1 MHMSC
6 VWLYRLYTLSCYS
19 CIPCFYCI
27 CNMCPLFSTP
37 SMKLWSK
44 QSFTC
49 PAFSKCWNSTWRQ
62 LTMSICLGGA
72 CKCGICTMMTNIP
85 SIAFQQS
92 ACVDWH
98 HIFAAARANIHSKI
112 SLSPWLVKDRNR
124 PPSSSQDL
132 WMQPTSAS
140 NPMACRTGSSQME
153 PVRAMIVAWG
163 NVVLHS
169 CWTHCMLPVMLL
181 SSVPKSWGKHHV
193 FSTMA

>member
-112 SLSPWLVKDRNR
+112 FLSPWLVKHRNH

-132 WMQPTSAS
+132 WMQATSVS
-140 NPMACRTGSSQME
+140 NPMACRTGSSQMKAGL
-153 PVRAMIVAWG
+153 PCDCCLRKCCAAFLLNTLHVACH
-163 NVVLHS
+163 VAFKCAQVLRE
-169 CWTHCMLPVMLL
+169 TPRV
-181 SSVPKSWGKHHV
+181 
-193 FSTMA
+193 